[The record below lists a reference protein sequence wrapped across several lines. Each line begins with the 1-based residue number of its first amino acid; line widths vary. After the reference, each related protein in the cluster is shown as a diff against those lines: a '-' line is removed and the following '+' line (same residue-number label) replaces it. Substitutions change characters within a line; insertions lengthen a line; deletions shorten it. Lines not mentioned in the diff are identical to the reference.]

1 VRVNRDQVRRIVC
14 EKYRDDFW
22 NDQEAWNLY
31 LDRVGIKIEPSSYAL
46 ICGEEGYIT
55 FECPHCL
62 QKVLKNGFGLPRSSM
77 SYLYVSEELAMKIVL
92 LNEMPP

>member
-1 VRVNRDQVRRIVC
+1 MNRDQVLRIVC

-22 NDQEAWNLY
+22 NDREAWNLY
-31 LDRVGIKIEPSSYAL
+31 LDRVGIKIESSSYAL
-46 ICGEEGYIT
+46 ICEEEGYII

-62 QKVLKNGFGLPRSSM
+62 HKVLKYGFGRRDM

>member
-22 NDQEAWNLY
+22 NDQDAWNLY
-31 LDRVGIKIEPSSYAL
+31 LDRVGIKIESTSYA
-46 ICGEEGYIT
+46 IIRGEEGYII

-62 QKVLKNGFGLPRSSM
+62 QKVLKNGFGLPRRSI
-77 SYLYVSEELAMKIVL
+77 SYLYVSEDLAMKIVL